1 MLADLLKAQKTFP
14 KKRPFY
20 TKTPPPPQ
28 NALNTYFSIKK
39 HTYLLL

>member
-20 TKTPPPPQ
+20 TKPPPQ

>member
-20 TKTPPPPQ
+20 TKPPPPQ